1 MAYGQELQ
9 HGKKHHAWRHITP
22 PLQRIAHTVCI
33 TEMGSSEPYL
43 RKLNAMFLASM
54 TVSRSN
60 SINSD
65 ESINDIS
72 DDSRYHQLLKPL
84 WECDT
89 DEVKPHTCLRTLVNF
104 SLGHSFLFPSGQRRE
119 VCIADMRT
127 YELEQQGSKS
137 CPIALIITTNNS
149 TTSNGPQYAG
159 CLRAR
164 DVDKCP
170 VASIAMYLF
179 SRYHIADAYGNTESG
194 PDFLSAEKF
203 RNIKLMKG
211 SNSSQAMSYSQQH
224 KSAAK
229 AVELAGLKD
238 SKNFSL
244 PKLLTTNRD
253 EDLTRNDRP
262 HLVNL
267 NNLPHQIIYKLAGF
281 ERGCDYDIG
290 RDRLDPPQEV
300 LKQIFPFI
308 DGDIT
313 IEDPLLLHVRLLFLY
328 LRHVLVQDMVLL
340 KHRYPNNPVLQHP
353 FFNTPSFNFYASR
366 VNETMALGIDMYS
379 SPSPES
385 SPFSLPEPR
394 THSVSPSTL
403 SQYDAVGRRMVRLQQ
418 DHYLRLQRYM
428 RHQDWAIRQQSQQLQ
443 KIQEALNG
451 VQILH
456 LARSNGTSGMAEQSL
471 RSIATSLKDL
481 SRCSFDSCQG
491 IKELNKTVEQ
501 NCQKLTQFVE
511 ERKLMEV
518 PTFDNE
524 EFATKRNAVLHRRL
538 SRSAATLYEM
548 WDDFKSLE
556 KELYANGISTTE
568 WLKVHGSSERQ
579 FRHTRMKIIRF
590 VEQEASRRNLLV
602 EQVKHM
608 LYEKMRNRQRPWTI
622 DEVQR
627 QLTAGRRIDL

>member
-1 MAYGQELQ
+1 
-9 HGKKHHAWRHITP
+9 
-22 PLQRIAHTVCI
+22 
-33 TEMGSSEPYL
+33 MGLPRPYL
-43 RKLNAMFLASM
+43 RGMNAVIIASM

-60 SINSD
+60 SIKSD
-65 ESINDIS
+65 ESFNDIS

-84 WECDT
+84 WECNT

-127 YELEQQGSKS
+127 YELEPQGSKS
-137 CPIALIITTNNS
+137 SPTALIITTNNS
-149 TTSNGPQYAG
+149 TISNGPQYAG

-179 SRYHIADAYGNTESG
+179 SRYHIADAYGNTEAG
-194 PDFLSAEKF
+194 PDFSSAEQFK
-203 RNIKLMKG
+203 NIKLMKG
-211 SNSSQAMSYSQQH
+211 SNSLQAMSYSQQH

-253 EDLTRNDRP
+253 QDLTRNDRP

-267 NNLPHQIIYKLAGF
+267 NNLPQEIIYRLAGF
-281 ERGCDYDIG
+281 ERPCDYDIV

-308 DGDIT
+308 DGYIT
-313 IEDPLLLHVRLLFLY
+313 IEDPLLLHIRLLFLY
-328 LRHVLVQDMVLL
+328 LRHVLVQDMVIL

-366 VNETMALGIDMYS
+366 LNETMALGIDMYS

-385 SPFSLPEPR
+385 SPLSLPESR
-394 THSVSPSTL
+394 TGSVLPSTL
-403 SQYDAVGRRMVRLQQ
+403 NQDDALGRRMARLQQ
-418 DHYLRLQRYM
+418 DHYLRLQRYL

-443 KIQEALNG
+443 NIQEALNG

-456 LARSNGTSGMAEQSL
+456 LARSHGASSMAEQSL
-471 RSIATSLKDL
+471 KSIASSLKEL
-481 SRCSFDSCQG
+481 SRCSVESCQG
-491 IKELNKTVEQ
+491 IRDLNRTVELNCERLT
-501 NCQKLTQFVE
+501 KLVE
-511 ERKLMEV
+511 ERKPMEV
-518 PTFDNE
+518 PTIDNE

-538 SRSAATLYEM
+538 SRNAATLYEM

-556 KELYANGISTTE
+556 QELYANGISTTE

-590 VEQEASRRNLLV
+590 VEEEAARRNLPV
-602 EQVKHM
+602 EQIKHM

-627 QLTAGRRIDL
+627 QLTAGRRIEL

>member
-1 MAYGQELQ
+1 M
-9 HGKKHHAWRHITP
+9 I
-22 PLQRIAHTVCI
+22 I
-33 TEMGSSEPYL
+33 
-43 RKLNAMFLASM
+43 ASM

-60 SINSD
+60 SIKSD
-65 ESINDIS
+65 ESFNDIS

-84 WECDT
+84 WECNT

-127 YELEQQGSKS
+127 YELEPQGSKS
-137 CPIALIITTNNS
+137 SPTALIITTNNS
-149 TTSNGPQYAG
+149 TISNGPQYAG

-179 SRYHIADAYGNTESG
+179 SRYHIADAYGNTEAG
-194 PDFLSAEKF
+194 PDFSSAAQFK
-203 RNIKLMKG
+203 NIKLMKG
-211 SNSSQAMSYSQQH
+211 SNSLQAMSYSQQH

-253 EDLTRNDRP
+253 QDLTRNDRP

-267 NNLPHQIIYKLAGF
+267 NNLPQEIIYRLAGF
-281 ERGCDYDIG
+281 ERPCDYDIV

-308 DGDIT
+308 DGYIT
-313 IEDPLLLHVRLLFLY
+313 IEDPLLLHIRLLFLY
-328 LRHVLVQDMVLL
+328 LRHVLVQDMVIL

-385 SPFSLPEPR
+385 SPLSLPESR
-394 THSVSPSTL
+394 TGSVLPSTL
-403 SQYDAVGRRMVRLQQ
+403 NQDDALGRRMARLQQ
-418 DHYLRLQRYM
+418 DHYLRLQRYL

-456 LARSNGTSGMAEQSL
+456 LARSHGASSMAEQSL
-471 RSIATSLKDL
+471 KSIASSLKEL
-481 SRCSFDSCQG
+481 SRCSVESCQG
-491 IKELNKTVEQ
+491 IRDLNRTVELNCERLT
-501 NCQKLTQFVE
+501 KLVE
-511 ERKLMEV
+511 ERKPMEV
-518 PTFDNE
+518 PTIENE

-538 SRSAATLYEM
+538 SRNAATLYEM

-556 KELYANGISTTE
+556 QELYANGISTTE

-590 VEQEASRRNLLV
+590 VEEEAARRNLPV
-602 EQVKHM
+602 EQIKHM

-627 QLTAGRRIDL
+627 QLTAGRRIEL

>member
-1 MAYGQELQ
+1 
-9 HGKKHHAWRHITP
+9 
-22 PLQRIAHTVCI
+22 
-33 TEMGSSEPYL
+33 
-43 RKLNAMFLASM
+43 M

-60 SINSD
+60 SIKSD
-65 ESINDIS
+65 ESFNDIS

-84 WECDT
+84 WECNT

-127 YELEQQGSKS
+127 YELEPQGSKS
-137 CPIALIITTNNS
+137 SPTALIITTNNS
-149 TTSNGPQYAG
+149 TVFNGPQYAG

-179 SRYHIADAYGNTESG
+179 SRYHIADAYGNTEAG
-194 PDFLSAEKF
+194 PDFSSAEQFK
-203 RNIKLMKG
+203 NIKLMKG
-211 SNSSQAMSYSQQH
+211 SNSLQAMSYSQQH

-253 EDLTRNDRP
+253 QDLTRNDRP
-262 HLVNL
+262 HSVNL
-267 NNLPHQIIYKLAGF
+267 NNLPQEIIYRLAGF
-281 ERGCDYDIG
+281 ERPCDYDIV

-308 DGDIT
+308 DGYIT
-313 IEDPLLLHVRLLFLY
+313 IEDPSLLHIRSLFLY
-328 LRHVLVQDMVLL
+328 LRHVLVQDMVIL
-340 KHRYPNNPVLQHP
+340 KHRYPNNPVSQHP
-353 FFNTPSFNFYASR
+353 FFNTPGFNFYASR

-385 SPFSLPEPR
+385 SPLSSPESR
-394 THSVSPSTL
+394 TGSVSPSTL
-403 SQYDAVGRRMVRLQQ
+403 NQDDALGRRMNRLQQ
-418 DHYLRLQRYM
+418 DHYLRLQRYL

-456 LARSNGTSGMAEQSL
+456 SARSHGASSMAEQSL
-471 RSIATSLKDL
+471 KSIASSLKEL
-481 SRCSFDSCQG
+481 SRCSVESCQG
-491 IKELNKTVEQ
+491 IRDLNRTVELNCERLT
-501 NCQKLTQFVE
+501 KLVE
-511 ERKLMEV
+511 ERKPMEV
-518 PTFDNE
+518 PTIDNE

-538 SRSAATLYEM
+538 SRNAATLYEM

-556 KELYANGISTTE
+556 QELYANGISTTE

-590 VEQEASRRNLLV
+590 VEEEAARRNLPV
-602 EQVKHM
+602 EQIKHM

-627 QLTAGRRIDL
+627 QLTAGRRIEL

>member
-1 MAYGQELQ
+1 M
-9 HGKKHHAWRHITP
+9 I
-22 PLQRIAHTVCI
+22 I
-33 TEMGSSEPYL
+33 
-43 RKLNAMFLASM
+43 ASM

-60 SINSD
+60 SIKSD
-65 ESINDIS
+65 ESFNDIS

-84 WECDT
+84 WECNT

-127 YELEQQGSKS
+127 YELEPQGSKS
-137 CPIALIITTNNS
+137 SPTALIITTNNS
-149 TTSNGPQYAG
+149 TISNGPQYAG

-179 SRYHIADAYGNTESG
+179 SRYHIADAYGNTEAG
-194 PDFLSAEKF
+194 PDFSSAEQFK
-203 RNIKLMKG
+203 NIKLMKG
-211 SNSSQAMSYSQQH
+211 SNSLQAMSYSQQH

-253 EDLTRNDRP
+253 QDLTRNDRP

-267 NNLPHQIIYKLAGF
+267 NNLPQEIIYRLAGF
-281 ERGCDYDIG
+281 ERPCDYDIV

-308 DGDIT
+308 DGYIT
-313 IEDPLLLHVRLLFLY
+313 IEDPLLLHIRLLFLY
-328 LRHVLVQDMVLL
+328 LRHVLVQDMVIL

-353 FFNTPSFNFYASR
+353 FFNTPSFNFYAAR

-385 SPFSLPEPR
+385 SPLSLPESR
-394 THSVSPSTL
+394 TGSVLPSTL
-403 SQYDAVGRRMVRLQQ
+403 NQDDALGRRMARLQQ
-418 DHYLRLQRYM
+418 DHYLRLQRYL

-456 LARSNGTSGMAEQSL
+456 LARSHGASSMAEQSL
-471 RSIATSLKDL
+471 KSIASSLKEL
-481 SRCSFDSCQG
+481 SRCSVESCQG
-491 IKELNKTVEQ
+491 IRDLNRTVELNCERLT
-501 NCQKLTQFVE
+501 KLVE
-511 ERKLMEV
+511 ERKPVEV
-518 PTFDNE
+518 PTIDNE

-538 SRSAATLYEM
+538 SRNAATLYEM

-556 KELYANGISTTE
+556 QELYANGISTTE

-590 VEQEASRRNLLV
+590 VEEEAARRNLPV
-602 EQVKHM
+602 EQIKHM

-627 QLTAGRRIDL
+627 QLTAGRRIEL

>member
-1 MAYGQELQ
+1 M
-9 HGKKHHAWRHITP
+9 I
-22 PLQRIAHTVCI
+22 I
-33 TEMGSSEPYL
+33 
-43 RKLNAMFLASM
+43 ASM

-60 SINSD
+60 SIKSD
-65 ESINDIS
+65 ESFNDIS

-84 WECDT
+84 WECNT

-127 YELEQQGSKS
+127 YELEPQGSKS
-137 CPIALIITTNNS
+137 SPTALIITTNNS
-149 TTSNGPQYAG
+149 TISNGPQYAG

-179 SRYHIADAYGNTESG
+179 SRYHIADAYGNTEAG
-194 PDFLSAEKF
+194 PDFSSAAQFK
-203 RNIKLMKG
+203 NIKLMKG
-211 SNSSQAMSYSQQH
+211 SNSLQAMSYSQQH

-253 EDLTRNDRP
+253 QDLTRNDRP

-267 NNLPHQIIYKLAGF
+267 NNLPQEIIYRLAGF
-281 ERGCDYDIG
+281 ERPCDYDIV

-308 DGDIT
+308 DGYTT
-313 IEDPLLLHVRLLFLY
+313 IEDPLLLHIRLLFLY
-328 LRHVLVQDMVLL
+328 LRHVLVQDMVIL

-353 FFNTPSFNFYASR
+353 FFNTPGFNFYASR

-385 SPFSLPEPR
+385 SPLSLPESR
-394 THSVSPSTL
+394 TGSVLPSTL
-403 SQYDAVGRRMVRLQQ
+403 NQDDALGRRMARLQQ
-418 DHYLRLQRYM
+418 DHYLRLQRYL

-456 LARSNGTSGMAEQSL
+456 LARSHGASSMAEQSL
-471 RSIATSLKDL
+471 KSIASSLKEL
-481 SRCSFDSCQG
+481 SRCSVESCQG
-491 IKELNKTVEQ
+491 IRDLNRTVELNCERLT
-501 NCQKLTQFVE
+501 KLVE
-511 ERKLMEV
+511 ERKPMEV
-518 PTFDNE
+518 PTIDNE

-538 SRSAATLYEM
+538 SRNAATLYEM

-556 KELYANGISTTE
+556 QELYANGISTTE

-590 VEQEASRRNLLV
+590 VEEEAARRNLPV
-602 EQVKHM
+602 EQIKHM

-627 QLTAGRRIDL
+627 QLTAGRRIEL

>member
-1 MAYGQELQ
+1 M
-9 HGKKHHAWRHITP
+9 I
-22 PLQRIAHTVCI
+22 I
-33 TEMGSSEPYL
+33 
-43 RKLNAMFLASM
+43 ASM

-60 SINSD
+60 SIKSD
-65 ESINDIS
+65 ESFNDIS

-84 WECDT
+84 WECNT

-127 YELEQQGSKS
+127 YELEPQGSKS
-137 CPIALIITTNNS
+137 SPTALIITTNNS
-149 TTSNGPQYAG
+149 TISNGPQYAG

-179 SRYHIADAYGNTESG
+179 SRYHIADAYGNTEAG
-194 PDFLSAEKF
+194 PDFSSAEQFK
-203 RNIKLMKG
+203 NIKLMKG
-211 SNSSQAMSYSQQH
+211 SNSLQAMSYSQQH

-253 EDLTRNDRP
+253 QDLTRNDRP

-267 NNLPHQIIYKLAGF
+267 NNLPQEIIYRLAGF
-281 ERGCDYDIG
+281 ERPCDYDIV

-308 DGDIT
+308 DGYIT
-313 IEDPLLLHVRLLFLY
+313 IEDPLLLHIRLLFLY
-328 LRHVLVQDMVLL
+328 LRHVLVQDMVIL

-366 VNETMALGIDMYS
+366 LNETMALGIDMYS

-385 SPFSLPEPR
+385 SPLSLPESR
-394 THSVSPSTL
+394 TGSVLPSTL
-403 SQYDAVGRRMVRLQQ
+403 NQDDALGRRMARLQQ
-418 DHYLRLQRYM
+418 DHYLRLQRYL

-443 KIQEALNG
+443 NIQEALNG

-456 LARSNGTSGMAEQSL
+456 LARSHGASSMAEQSL
-471 RSIATSLKDL
+471 KSIASSLKEL
-481 SRCSFDSCQG
+481 SRCSVESCQG
-491 IKELNKTVEQ
+491 IRDLNRTVELNCERLT
-501 NCQKLTQFVE
+501 KLVE
-511 ERKLMEV
+511 ERKPMEV
-518 PTFDNE
+518 PTIDNE

-538 SRSAATLYEM
+538 SRNAATLYEM

-556 KELYANGISTTE
+556 QELYANGISTTE

-590 VEQEASRRNLLV
+590 VEEEAARRNLPV
-602 EQVKHM
+602 EQIKHM

-627 QLTAGRRIDL
+627 QLTAGRRIEL